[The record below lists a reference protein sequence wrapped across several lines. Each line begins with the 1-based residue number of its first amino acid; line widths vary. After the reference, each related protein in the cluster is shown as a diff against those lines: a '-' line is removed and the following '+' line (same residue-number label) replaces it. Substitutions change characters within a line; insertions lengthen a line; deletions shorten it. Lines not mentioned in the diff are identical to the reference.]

1 MAMFGLIVSGRLV
14 QTEFQPISQTQF
26 LTTITDADNI
36 NHVVVFLTGAI
47 PFPEGTAGQV
57 FFSWPDPN
65 APPNW
70 QILGHISNSKPSAIF
85 KISTL
90 KKLHEMDTFSS
101 TMFGQSNICHNAQIG
116 ISIEPL
122 MNITEVPSPSN
133 PQSHITFA
141 QKMLENFMNFV
152 LSYSV
157 SQTNMVPDPTATYVP
172 LSTVQNWYTNFER
185 RLAQNPNF
193 WKT

>member
-1 MAMFGLIVSGRLV
+1 MFGVIVSGRLV
-14 QTEFQPISQTQF
+14 QTEFQPISHSQF
-26 LTTITDADNI
+26 LTTIPDADNI
-36 NHVVVFLTGAI
+36 NHVVVFLTGI
-47 PFPEGTAGQV
+47 SPFPEGTAGQV
-57 FFSWPDPN
+57 YFSWPDPN

-70 QILGHISNSKPSAIF
+70 QVLGHISNTKPSAIF

-90 KKLHEMDTFSS
+90 KKLHEMNSFSN

-122 MNITEVPSPSN
+122 MNITEVPSPSGPAN
-133 PQSHITFA
+133 NITFA
-141 QKMLENFMNFV
+141 QKMLENFMNYI
-152 LSYSV
+152 LSFSV
-157 SQTNMVPDPTATYVP
+157 TQSNMLPDPTATYVP

-185 RLAQNPNF
+185 RLTQNPNF